1 MHSCEHSITQSN
13 GKTFDFPVI
22 PKMCRS
28 AVNGLV
34 MRFAALFVYLE
45 EGGLEIDRK
54 NRAKKSEI
62 WLKKRS
68 ISENGI
74 IMRVFSPNKTISAK
88 QQSTW

>member
-1 MHSCEHSITQSN
+1 MHSCEHSITQTN

-34 MRFAALFVYLE
+34 MRFAALFAYLE

-54 NRAKKSEI
+54 NRAKKAGNQP
-62 WLKKRS
+62 KNRS
-68 ISENGI
+68 IPENGTI
-74 IMRVFSPNKTISAK
+74 IRVFRPDKTISAK